1 MSIGTIIFI
10 IGIIITI
17 GQSVVEKMGKKED
30 VKPVI
35 SRLQDFEQRVQQ
47 NIHKQSQTYQAA
59 PRRARDVIQEGIQE
73 VSSASGDEQK
83 KGQAAR
89 TRTVDQVGKVLSDTH
104 LTPQQK
110 AHRLEVIKSQDL
122 TEPDQFKF
130 EITNENLVHSLI
142 MAELLAPPKSK
153 R

>member
-1 MSIGTIIFI
+1 
-10 IGIIITI
+10 
-17 GQSVVEKMGKKED
+17 MGKTED

-35 SRLQDFEQRVQQ
+35 SKLQDFEQRVQQ
-47 NIHKQSQTYQAA
+47 NIHKPSESYQSAQ
-59 PRRARDVIQEGIQE
+59 RRAQEVVQEVIQE
-73 VSSASGDEQK
+73 VSPASGLGQTK
-83 KGQAAR
+83 RQAAR
-89 TRTVDQVGKVLSDTH
+89 PRKVNQVEKVLTDTH

-110 AHRLEVIKSQDL
+110 AHRLEAIKSQDL
-122 TEPDQFKF
+122 TEPDNFKF

>member
-35 SRLQDFEQRVQQ
+35 SKLQDFEQRVQQ
-47 NIHKQSQTYQAA
+47 NIHKQSETYQAA
-59 PRRARDVIQEGIQE
+59 QRRAQEVIQE
-73 VSSASGDEQK
+73 VSPASGLRQTK
-83 KGQAAR
+83 SQAAR
-89 TRTVDQVGKVLSDTH
+89 PRKVDQVEKVLTDTH

-110 AHRLEVIKSQDL
+110 AHRLEAIKSQDL
-122 TEPDQFKF
+122 TEPDNFKF

-142 MAELLAPPKSK
+142 VAELLAPPKSK